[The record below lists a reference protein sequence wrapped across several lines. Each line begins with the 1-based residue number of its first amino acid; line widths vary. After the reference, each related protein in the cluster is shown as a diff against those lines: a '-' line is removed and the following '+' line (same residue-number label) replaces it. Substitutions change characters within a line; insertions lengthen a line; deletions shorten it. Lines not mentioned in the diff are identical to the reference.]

1 MSVKVFA
8 SAAFFAVSL
17 ICGAAFAQSTA
28 GEPDIDCSKAETQ
41 TDMTTCAV
49 QDFDK
54 ADKAL
59 NAQYKKTRSAMVAID
74 ADLDNDM
81 KGAEKALIK
90 AQRAWVDY
98 RDGECEA
105 QGFQARGGTMEP
117 MLVSGCK
124 AQLTDTRTKELKAL
138 ADGPEGAQ

>member
-1 MSVKVFA
+1 MKLFVPAVA
-8 SAAFFAVSL
+8 LAAAM
-17 ICGAAFAQSTA
+17 ICGPAFAQNNSD
-28 GEPDIDCSKAETQ
+28 EPKIDCAKAEAQ
-41 TDMTTCAV
+41 TDLNICAAL
-49 QDFDK
+49 DFDT

-59 NAQYKKTRSAMVAID
+59 NVQYKKTRAAMVAID
-74 ADLDNDM
+74 ADLDKDM

-105 QGFQARGGTMEP
+105 QGFQARGGSMEP

-124 AQLTDTRTKELKAL
+124 ADLTKKRTKELKDL
-138 ADGPEGAQ
+138 ADGPEGNQ

>member
-1 MSVKVFA
+1 MSLKLLLPV
-8 SAAFFAVSL
+8 AALAATL
-17 ICGAAFAQSTA
+17 ICGSAVAQNNPD
-28 GEPDIDCSKAETQ
+28 EPKIDCAKAEAQ
-41 TDMTTCAV
+41 TDLNICAAL
-49 QDFDK
+49 DFDT

-59 NAQYKKTRSAMVAID
+59 NVQYKKTRAAMGAID

-81 KGAEKALIK
+81 KGADKALVK

-105 QGFQARGGTMEP
+105 QGFQARGGSMEP

-124 AQLTDTRTKELKAL
+124 ADLTKKRTKELKDL
-138 ADGPEGAQ
+138 ADGPEGNQ

>member
-1 MSVKVFA
+1 MSLRLVASSVFV
-8 SAAFFAVSL
+8 AAIFM
-17 ICGAAFAQSTA
+17 CGSAFAQDDPEVNCDNA
-28 GEPDIDCSKAETQ
+28 QTQ
-41 TDMTTCAV
+41 TDMNTCSQQAY
-49 QDFDK
+49 DA

-59 NAQYKKTRSAMVAID
+59 NTQYKKTRAAMVTAD
-74 ADLDNDM
+74 ADLDEDL

-98 RDGECEA
+98 RDGQCEA
-105 QGFQARGGTMEP
+105 EGFQARGGSMEP

-124 AQLTDTRTKELKAL
+124 ATLTEARTKELKAL

>member
-1 MSVKVFA
+1 MKLFVPAVA
-8 SAAFFAVSL
+8 LAAAM
-17 ICGAAFAQSTA
+17 ICGPAFAQNNA
-28 GEPDIDCSKAETQ
+28 DEPKIDCAKAEAQ
-41 TDMTTCAV
+41 TDLNICAAL
-49 QDFDK
+49 DFDT

-59 NAQYKKTRSAMVAID
+59 NAQYKKTRAAMVAID
-74 ADLDNDM
+74 ADLDNNM

-105 QGFQARGGTMEP
+105 QGFQARGGSMEP

-124 AQLTDTRTKELKAL
+124 AELTKKRTKELKDL
-138 ADGPEGAQ
+138 AEGPEGNQ

>member
-1 MSVKVFA
+1 MKLLA
-8 SAAFFAVSL
+8 PAAVALAAAL
-17 ICGAAFAQSTA
+17 ICGPTFAQNNPD
-28 GEPDIDCSKAETQ
+28 EPKIDCAKAEAQ
-41 TDMTTCAV
+41 TDLNICAALE
-49 QDFDK
+49 FDA

-59 NAQYKKTRSAMVAID
+59 NAQYKKTRAAMVAID

-81 KGAEKALIK
+81 KGAEKALVK

-105 QGFQARGGTMEP
+105 QGFEARGGSMEP

-124 AQLTDTRTKELKAL
+124 AELTKMRTKELKDL
-138 ADGPEGAQ
+138 ADGPEGGQ